1 MQNQN
6 IIQFILSL
14 LIFSFSVST
23 FAQLKTDSLEN
34 ELNKATQDTIKIKL
48 MLDLC
53 WDLKSV
59 DAEKALKYANDALEL
74 AKQIKNYRFQAI
86 ALKNTGVI
94 NLFTGDYDKA
104 KAYHLEAL
112 QISKSINYEK
122 GISGCYNNLGMIC
135 GLEGDFI
142 EAVTYY
148 KSSLEIDKRTNNK
161 SGVASSLTNLGN
173 IFQKQ
178 GDYEKA
184 IEYYI
189 EVLKIQEELGNKL
202 GIADIYNNIGALNE
216 KQREF
221 DSALKNYQK
230 ALILY
235 VEIQNKRK
243 SANALNN
250 IGAVLSKQQQYT
262 KALEYYYQALEIRK
276 EYGAQKGIAS
286 TMINIGQLHQELKN
300 YDKAYGYYRESL
312 AIFLKI
318 QSKPG
323 LANAYQAIGSYYKD
337 IRNYPKSIEN
347 LNTALSIAKEL
358 QLRLNLQEVYKELS
372 LVYAGW
378 VKYPK
383 AYEYRLLFEAMKDS
397 LTTED
402 NSRNIIELQLQF
414 EFEKEQKE
422 RELKSEL
429 EKLRTQKE
437 LNKQKI
443 INYSLL
449 GGLLAIIIIAFL
461 IYRAYSI
468 KNKDNLLLAEQKKQ
482 IHQKNEE
489 LKLYQEEIISQKE
502 YLQIQND
509 LRTKQLEEIGKK
521 NRKIS
526 DSIHYASRIQKALL
540 PPEHSLS
547 LHFSDYFLLNRPK
560 DIVSGDFYWS
570 KTFGDKVFLAV
581 ADATGHGIPGAF
593 MSLLGISF
601 LNEVV
606 KNQNNDNAAQI
617 LGKLRD
623 LLKTSLNSAD
633 NKSKTGDGI
642 DIAFCIIDKKEK
654 EIQFSG
660 AYNPMIII
668 KTDKDSG
675 ERQLTELK
683 GDKMPIGTHIK
694 EETPFTNQTVKFEYT
709 DKLYLFT
716 DGYLD
721 QFGGLDGRKFLL
733 NKFKELLLEICIL
746 PMPEQKT
753 KILNVYADWKEERD
767 QIDDILILG
776 FSL

>member
-1 MQNQN
+1 MQNPK

-14 LIFSFSVST
+14 LIFSFSINS

-34 ELNKATQDTIKIKL
+34 ELNKATKDTVKIKL

-59 DAEKALKYANDALEL
+59 DAEKALTYANDALEL
-74 AKQIKNYRFQAI
+74 AKRIKNYRFQAI
-86 ALKNTGVI
+86 ALKNMGVI
-94 NLFTGDYDKA
+94 NIFTGDYNKA

-135 GLEGDFI
+135 GMEGNFI
-142 EAVTYY
+142 EAVSYY

-161 SGVASSLTNLGN
+161 SGIASSLTNLGN

-189 EVLKIQEELGNKL
+189 EVLKIQEELGNKS

-250 IGAVLSKQQQYT
+250 IGAVLSKHQQYT

-300 YDKAYGYYRESL
+300 YKKAYAYYRESL
-312 AIFLKI
+312 AIYLKI

-358 QLRLNLQEVYKELS
+358 QLRQNLQEVYREIS
-372 LVYAGW
+372 LVYAQW
-378 VKYPK
+378 IKYPK
-383 AYEYRLLFEAMKDS
+383 AYEYRLLYEKMKDS

-422 RELKSEL
+422 KELKGEL

-443 INYSLL
+443 INYSLF
-449 GGLLAIIIIAFL
+449 GGLLSFIIIAFL
-461 IYRAYSI
+461 IYRAYTI
-468 KNKDNLLLAEQKKQ
+468 KSEDNLLLAEQKKQ
-482 IHQKNEE
+482 ISQKNEE
-489 LKLYQEEIISQKE
+489 LRLYQEEIISQKE
-502 YLQIQND
+502 HLQTQNELKEEQLNAIE
-509 LRTKQLEEIGKK
+509 LR

-526 DSIHYASRIQKALL
+526 DSIQYASRIQKALL
-540 PPEHSLS
+540 PPEEKLATI
-547 LHFSDYFLLNRPK
+547 FSDYFLLNKAK
-560 DIVSGDFYWS
+560 DIVSGDFYWL
-570 KTFGDKVFLAV
+570 KTFGDKIFLAV
-581 ADATGHGIPGAF
+581 ADSTGHGVPGAF
-593 MSLLGISF
+593 MSILGISF
-601 LNEVV
+601 LNELV
-606 KNQNNDNAAQI
+606 KNQNNNNAAQI
-617 LGKLRD
+617 LDGLRE
-623 LLKTSLNSAD
+623 LLKTSLNKAD

-660 AYNPMIII
+660 AYNPIIII

-675 ERQLTELK
+675 EHKLIELK
-683 GDKMPIGTHIK
+683 GDKMPIGTHLK
-694 EETPFTNQTVKFEYT
+694 EETPFTNHTIKFEHT

-733 NKFKELLLEICIL
+733 NKFKQVLLEICIL
-746 PMPEQKT
+746 PMTEQKL
-753 KILNVYADWKEERD
+753 KLLNIYANWKEERD